1 MVNLTVLPAGVILA
15 GGRSSRMA
23 GQSKA
28 LLDLNGSPLLQHV
41 IQRMR
46 PQVSSLLL
54 SVERKNPQLRTFDL
68 PQVADIR
75 QGNQGPLGGLLA
87 AMEALPQ
94 SSDWLLLV
102 PCDAPFLPPDL
113 GQRLAQGLALDH
125 QSGCMVRYENELQPT
140 FSLWHR
146 HLLPDLRRAVLD
158 DGLAG
163 FKQFLDR
170 VCLANLDWES
180 AQVSPFFNINTPADL
195 ARARILLESGLCAG
209 PGVPT

>member
-28 LLDLNGSPLLQHV
+28 LLDLNGAPLLRHV
-41 IQRMR
+41 IQRMQ

-54 SVERKNPQLRTFDL
+54 SVERENAQLRTFGL

-87 AMEALPQ
+87 AMEALSQ
-94 SSDWLLLV
+94 GSDYLLLA
-102 PCDAPFLPPDL
+102 PCDAPFLPLDL
-113 GQRLAQGLALDH
+113 GQRLAQKLALRDRA
-125 QSGCMVRYENELQPT
+125 GCMVRYENELQPT
-140 FSLWHR
+140 FSLWR
-146 HLLPDLRRAVLD
+146 RRLLPELRRAVLD

-163 FKQFLDR
+163 FKQFHDR
-170 VCLANLDWES
+170 VGLAILDWEP
-180 AQVSPFFNINTPADL
+180 AAVSPFFNINTPADL
-195 ARARILLESGLCAG
+195 ARARLLLESGLCAAS
-209 PGVPT
+209 GVPT

>member
-1 MVNLTVLPAGVILA
+1 MVTATALPTGVILA

-28 LLDLNGSPLLQHV
+28 LLDLNGSPLLQQV

-54 SVERKNPQLRTFDL
+54 SVERENAQLRTFGL

-75 QGNQGPLGGLLA
+75 PGSQGPLGGLLA
-87 AMEALPQ
+87 AMEALPPG
-94 SSDWLLLV
+94 SDCLLLA
-102 PCDAPFLPPDL
+102 PCDAPFLPLDL
-113 GQRLAQGLALDH
+113 GQRLAQGLALHDRA
-125 QSGCMVRYENELQPT
+125 GCMARYENELQPT

-146 HLLPDLRRAVLD
+146 RLLPELRCAVLD

-170 VCLANLDWES
+170 VCLAILDWEP
-180 AQVSPFFNINTPADL
+180 AEVSPFFNINTPADL
-195 ARARILLESGLCAG
+195 ARARLLLESGLFAG

>member
-1 MVNLTVLPAGVILA
+1 MMNLAVLPAGVILA

-41 IQRMR
+41 IQRML

-54 SVERKNPQLRTFDL
+54 SVERENAQLRSCGL

-94 SSDWLLLV
+94 GSDCLLLV
-102 PCDAPFLPPDL
+102 PCDAPFLPLDL
-113 GQRLAQGLALDH
+113 GQRLAQERALHDRAA
-125 QSGCMVRYENELQPT
+125 CMVRYENELQPT

-146 HLLPDLRRAVLD
+146 RLLPDLRHAVLD

-170 VCLANLDWES
+170 IDLAILDWES

-195 ARARILLESGLCAG
+195 ARASLLLESGLCAG